1 MAERGEQARVLP
13 QVPVKLLIVDGRTA
27 ILPLAGDGASTP
39 GQARAVV
46 VTDSALTSALQVLFD
61 QLWGQATPLR
71 LTASAGTD
79 PVTTLINLLASG
91 MKDEAIAR
99 QLGVSGRTL
108 RRRIAEVQDQ
118 LGATSRFQ
126 AGLQAAR
133 RGWR

>member
-1 MAERGEQARVLP
+1 MG
-13 QVPVKLLIVDGRTA
+13 
-27 ILPLAGDGASTP
+27 
-39 GQARAVV
+39 
-46 VTDSALTSALQVLFD
+46 
-61 QLWGQATPLR
+61 PLR
-71 LTASAGTD
+71 LTASAATD
-79 PVTTLINLLASG
+79 PVTTLVNLLASG
-91 MKDEAIAR
+91 RKDEAIAR